1 MWHFKNYSNGMKLY
15 LFLHGTYGIFWLLK
29 DLLYPDASFKQMA
42 SVGSLIVLTTALCLY
57 WMMPVTIA
65 TGYGVQEPTNLR
77 ILFCVVTYII
87 GLILM
92 LGSDIQK
99 TATLAKKK
107 GILIH

>member
-1 MWHFKNYSNGMKLY
+1 MKLY